1 MSKRWAFSI
10 IALITGLTFSAILRV
25 QTAAPQTAGSEARK
39 WNNIPPRKSAY
50 AGGNSAPAPA
60 PRRDLSGIWDA
71 AGLDG
76 GFQVNGAFE
85 HPALLPKKG
94 GGDAEPVEAGAGAE
108 GGHSDETGIVH
119 PLPYTPAGLAA
130 LKANKPSGPGVRQV
144 PVALSNDPVDQ
155 CDPMG
160 FPRTELFELRTFELA
175 QTANQML
182 YLNEWYGNWRIIWTD
197 GRELPKD
204 PDPRWNGYSVGKW
217 VDDYTFVVETVG
229 LNPRTW
235 LDHAGRPH
243 SADLRVEET
252 FHRVDHDNMELT
264 VKIIDPKFYTEPW
277 LGLNKFP
284 LHLLPADFDMPELLC
299 SPLDMAAYNK
309 QVGDTVL
316 ASPAKKPGKK

>member
-1 MSKRWAFSI
+1 MSNRWAVSVV
-10 IALITGLTFSAILRV
+10 ALIAGLTFSAILRV
-25 QTAAPQTAGSEARK
+25 QSAVPQTGAVEK

-50 AGGNSAPAPA
+50 TAKESAPA
-60 PRRDLSGIWDA
+60 PRRDLSGIWNA
-71 AGLDG
+71 TGLDG

-85 HPALLPKKG
+85 HPALFPQKG
-94 GGDAEPVEAGAGAE
+94 PATEGAREAGAGAE
-108 GGHSDETGIVH
+108 GVRPDETGIEH

-160 FPRTELFELRTFELA
+160 FPRMELFELRTIELS
-175 QTANQML
+175 QTANQVI
-182 YLNEWYGNWRIIWTD
+182 YLNQWYGNWRIIWTD
-197 GRELPKD
+197 GRELPRD
-204 PDPRWNGYSVGKW
+204 PEPRWNGYSVGRW

-229 LNPRTW
+229 LNPRSW

-252 FHRVDHDNMELT
+252 FHRIDHDNMELT
-264 VKIIDPKFYTEPW
+264 IKIDDPKMYKEPW

-299 SPLDMAAYNK
+299 SPLDMAEYNK
-309 QVGDTVL
+309 QVGTTVL
-316 ASPAKKPGKK
+316 PPSAKKSGKK

>member
-1 MSKRWAFSI
+1 MSKRCAVLI
-10 IALITGLTFSAILRV
+10 LGLIAGLTFLPILRV
-25 QTAAPQTAGSEARK
+25 QTAAPQEAGGEARK

-50 AGGNSAPAPA
+50 TGKKSSSPA
-60 PRRDLSGIWDA
+60 PRHDLSGIWDA

-85 HPALLPKKG
+85 HPALLPPKEGRTEG
-94 GGDAEPVEAGAGAE
+94 GREAGAGAE
-108 GGHSDETGIVH
+108 GGRLDETGIEH

-144 PVALSNDPVDQ
+144 PAALSNDPLDQ
-155 CDPMG
+155 CDPIG
-160 FPRTELFELRTFELA
+160 FPRMELFELRTIELA
-175 QTANQML
+175 QTANQVL
-182 YLNEWYGNWRIIWTD
+182 YLNQWYGNWRTIWTD

-229 LNPRTW
+229 MNSRSW

-243 SADLRVEET
+243 SEDLRVEER

-264 VKIIDPKFYTEPW
+264 VTIDDPKMYTQPW

-284 LHLLPADFDMPELLC
+284 LHLLPSDFDMPELLC
-299 SPLDMAAYNK
+299 SPVDMAEYNRK
-309 QVGDTVL
+309 FGNSAL
-316 ASPAKKPGKK
+316 PATPKK